1 MSESDEYIVHGE
13 LRQKEKADA
22 WHTASGLLDVDGL
35 KISPYLLDI
44 ARQHIEGDITIDE
57 AREEFDYSNHPM
69 TEIIKHLSQ
78 FISDLWQIHPF
89 REDNTRTT
97 TVFLIMYL
105 RSMGIP
111 ATNDWWEIVTP
122 I

>member
-1 MSESDEYIVHGE
+1 MKV
-13 LRQKEKADA
+13 
-22 WHTASGLLDVDGL
+22 
-35 KISPYLLDI
+35 SPYLLDT
-44 ARQHIEGDITIDE
+44 ARQHIEGEITIDE

-89 REDNTRTT
+89 REDNIRTT
-97 TVFLIMYL
+97 AVFLIMYL
-105 RSMGIP
+105 RSMGIA
-111 ATNDWWEIVTP
+111 ATNGWWEIVTP